1 MKVTFFQKVSQYIAL
16 ILSLVSSSVLLISA
30 MLLSLRIY
38 DGHINFQGALYYLL
52 VALISFCLLY
62 ALLGLYS
69 CIICVIYD
77 WTTSIT
83 IDKRM
88 RDVVYYNRYTGTIKF
103 NADDIIEITELSKDH
118 PRLMISYTRI
128 VLRNG
133 VKILLGQFVDAECIS
148 DLSPVDCKRDHKE
161 SIAYE
166 ELLISMIR
174 RKHS

>member
-1 MKVTFFQKVSQYIAL
+1 MKTTIFSKKNKYIDFVLSILFSCPVIYYSIMFFGTALSGEMPSDGYVYWL
-16 ILSLVSSSVLLISA
+16 ILVTVICA
-30 MLLSLRIY
+30 
-38 DGHINFQGALYYLL
+38 F
-52 VALISFCLLY
+52 LY

-128 VLRNG
+128 VLKNG

-161 SIAYE
+161 SIVYE